1 MTRRGR
7 ESLRRAFRPAQI
19 QLLFAGEAPPVSGR
33 FFYRGDSGLYRA
45 MRDAFAA
52 IDPSIAGTDFL
63 SRFREAGCY
72 LVDLCPEP
80 VDRLAPA
87 SRRAVCRASE
97 ASFARTITQLQPK
110 MIATLVRSIE
120 GNVIEAASRAGWRGP
135 FVHLPYPGRWDRHRK
150 VFVELLQPAL
160 LATLKEG

>member
-19 QLLFAGEAPPVSGR
+19 QLLFAGEAPPASGR

-80 VDRLAPA
+80 VDRLTAGEDPGQRLHDRVEDLIA
-87 SRRAVCRASE
+87 GSGCGARRQGVGALDHQTHHRLACE
-97 ASFARTITQLQPK
+97 ADLRIHAR
-110 MIATLVRSIE
+110 
-120 GNVIEAASRAGWRGP
+120 
-135 FVHLPYPGRWDRHRK
+135 
-150 VFVELLQPAL
+150 
-160 LATLKEG
+160 